1 MEGLYPGIR
10 RPFTPLS
17 GRVCAI
23 SRDGTDS
30 GVVVNLNPL
39 KYCFHGQHSRP
50 RATFRTLPGVK
61 NKREVCAECFEKIM
75 ADRKAKK
82 KLLQR

>member
-1 MEGLYPGIR
+1 MAN
-10 RPFTPLS
+10 LS
-17 GRVCAI
+17 
-23 SRDGTDS
+23 
-30 GVVVNLNPL
+30 PL

-75 ADRKAKK
+75 ADRRQKK
-82 KLLQR
+82 TALARSR